1 MQNAQILGMPR
12 IAKVNSNS
20 HSIGAERSAPSWP
33 LPRHFV
39 SLAALLVTLAGLS
52 LGAIQSQAAPPKHS
66 SDRTSEPNDVVV
78 EVFYRPDSELSTK
91 ALELLE
97 EIERQP
103 GVRVKKYDVLADNE
117 ALKRLWKLAKRQGF
131 DQPTVPAYYA
141 YGQIKF
147 GFADAETTRRE
158 IEDLYTI
165 HAFTRE
171 GCPHCR
177 DAKAFLKQLQQRRPG
192 IRVEIHDVV
201 SEPGAR
207 NRMNELSRKHGI
219 PATGLPCFYVCG
231 RFMVGFNT
239 AQTTGRQLEA
249 LFQNPKEEKP
259 AAKPG
264 ASHRPAAVWR
274 LVGSPP
280 SSGVRLHRTT
290 TAKVSLTR
298 WQATRGPERSPVEA
312 ASSNEAATGAAVPAP
327 EPASEAVP
335 PPADFDESDQEPSET
350 AAEDEQ
356 QIDLPLFGPIRL
368 RDWGL
373 PAFTFLVGL
382 VDGFNPCAMWVLVFL
397 LSILVNLRDR
407 RKIFIVAGTF
417 VFVSGLAY
425 FLFMTAWLNVFAL
438 IGWARPTQI
447 ALGLL
452 ATFIGLINVKDF
464 VAFGRGVSFSIP
476 ESAKPGIY
484 ARVRQ
489 IVTAKYLTAAL
500 VGAAALAVIVN
511 VIELLCTAGLPA
523 LYTQILTLQKLPA
536 WENYLYLGLY
546 IAAYMFD
553 DTIML
558 ALTIITLSHRRLQE
572 GEGRWLKLVSGLVIL
587 ALGLTMIFRPE
598 WLE

>member
-1 MQNAQILGMPR
+1 MLPKRADR
-12 IAKVNSNS
+12 W
-20 HSIGAERSAPSWP
+20 APSRRQPRFIFP
-33 LPRHFV
+33 LAASLV
-39 SLAALLVTLAGLS
+39 ALAALS
-52 LGAIQSQAAPPKHS
+52 LDEFQSHAAPREQS
-66 SDRTSEPNDVVV
+66 GDRAGDANDVIV

-103 GVRVKKYDVLADNE
+103 GVRVKKYDVLADND
-117 ALKRLWKLAKRQGF
+117 ALKRLWKLAKRQGV
-131 DQPTVPAYYA
+131 DQPTVPAYFA

-147 GFADAETTRRE
+147 GFADKETTRRE
-158 IEDLYTI
+158 IEELYTI
-165 HAFTRE
+165 HAYTRE

-192 IRVEIHDVV
+192 IRVVIHDVV

-207 NRMNELSRKHGI
+207 DRMNELSRRFGI

-264 ASHRPAAVWR
+264 AGYRPSAVWR
-274 LVGSPP
+274 VVGSPP
-280 SSGVRLHRTT
+280 SSGVRGLHLTT
-290 TAKVSLTR
+290 AAKVSLMR
-298 WQATRGPERSPVEA
+298 WQTTRGPERSPIDVAPANDA
-312 ASSNEAATGAAVPAP
+312 AAGDAVPAP

-335 PPADFDESDQEPSET
+335 PPADLGEANQEPSET
-350 AAEDEQ
+350 ASEEEP
-356 QIDLPLFGPIRL
+356 QIELPLFGPIRL

-373 PAFTFLVGL
+373 PGFTFLVGL

-397 LSILVNLRDR
+397 LSVLVNLRDR
-407 RKIFIVAGTF
+407 KKILIVAGTF
-417 VFVSGLAY
+417 VFISGLAY
-425 FLFMTAWLNVFAL
+425 FLFMTAWLNVFVL

-484 ARVRQ
+484 ARVRR

-500 VGAAALAVIVN
+500 VGAAALAVVVN

-523 LYTQILTLQKLPA
+523 MYTQILTLQELPA
-536 WENYLYLGLY
+536 WKNYLYLGLY
-546 IAAYMFD
+546 IVAYMFD

-558 ALTIITLSHRRLQE
+558 ALAVVTLSHRRMQE

-587 ALGLTMIFRPE
+587 ALGLAMIFRPE

>member
-1 MQNAQILGMPR
+1 
-12 IAKVNSNS
+12 
-20 HSIGAERSAPSWP
+20 
-33 LPRHFV
+33 
-39 SLAALLVTLAGLS
+39 
-52 LGAIQSQAAPPKHS
+52 
-66 SDRTSEPNDVVV
+66 
-78 EVFYRPDSELSTK
+78 
-91 ALELLE
+91 
-97 EIERQP
+97 
-103 GVRVKKYDVLADNE
+103 VLADNE

-147 GFADAETTRRE
+147 GFADAEATRRE

-165 HAFTRE
+165 HAYTRE

-177 DAKAFLKQLQQRRPG
+177 DAKAFLKDLQRRRPG
-192 IRVEIHDVV
+192 IRVVIHDVV

-207 NRMNELSRKHGI
+207 DRMNELSRKFRI

-249 LFQNPKEEKP
+249 LFQNPQVEKP
-259 AAKPG
+259 GAKPG
-264 ASHRPAAVWR
+264 ASFKRRAVGR
-274 LVGSPP
+274 FVGSPP
-280 SSGVRLHRTT
+280 SSGIRGLHRTT
-290 TAKVSLTR
+290 TARVSLAR
-298 WQATRGPERSPVEA
+298 WQTARGAEGSPAEI
-312 ASSNEAATGAAVPAP
+312 ASPNEAAAGDAVPAP

-335 PPADFDESDQEPSET
+335 TPADLGEADQEPSET
-350 AAEDEQ
+350 AAEEEQ
-356 QIDLPLFGPIRL
+356 QIVLPLFGPIRL

-373 PAFTFLVGL
+373 PGFTFLVGL

-407 RKIFIVAGTF
+407 RKILVIAGTF
-417 VFVSGLAY
+417 VFISGLAY
-425 FLFMTAWLNVFAL
+425 FLFMAAWLNVFVL

-464 VAFGRGVSFSIP
+464 VAFGRGLSLSIP
-476 ESAKPGIY
+476 EAAKPGIY

-500 VGAAALAVIVN
+500 VGAAALAVVVN

-523 LYTQILTLQKLPA
+523 MYTQILTLQELPA
-536 WENYLYLGLY
+536 WKNYLYLGLY
-546 IAAYMFD
+546 IVAYMFD
-553 DTIML
+553 DTVML
-558 ALTIITLSHRRLQE
+558 TLTVITLSHRRLQE

-587 ALGLTMIFRPE
+587 ALGLVMIFKPE
-598 WLE
+598 WLQ

>member
-1 MQNAQILGMPR
+1 MASSAAAQPR
-12 IAKVNSNS
+12 
-20 HSIGAERSAPSWP
+20 
-33 LPRHFV
+33 
-39 SLAALLVTLAGLS
+39 
-52 LGAIQSQAAPPKHS
+52 QSG
-66 SDRTSEPNDVVV
+66 DRTGDASDVVV
-78 EVFYRPDSELSTK
+78 EVFYRPDSDLSTK
-91 ALELLE
+91 ALELLD

-103 GVRVKKYDVLADNE
+103 GVRIKKYDVLADNE
-117 ALKRLWKLAKRQGF
+117 ALKRLWKLAKRQGV

-141 YGQIKF
+141 YSQVKF
-147 GFADAETTRRE
+147 GFADKETTRRE
-158 IEDLYTI
+158 IEELYTI
-165 HAFTRE
+165 HAYTRE

-177 DAKAFLKQLQQRRPG
+177 DAKAFLKDLQQRRPG
-192 IRVEIHDVV
+192 IRVEIHDVM

-207 NRMNELSRKHGI
+207 DRMNELSRKFRI

-249 LFQNPKEEKP
+249 LFQNPKEEKLP
-259 AAKPG
+259 AKPG
-264 ASHRPAAVWR
+264 ASYRPSAVWR

-280 SSGVRLHRTT
+280 SSGVRGQHRTPMARVT
-290 TAKVSLTR
+290 LAR
-298 WQATRGPERSPVEA
+298 WQSTRGAEGSPGEIASPNDA
-312 ASSNEAATGAAVPAP
+312 ARGAAVPAP

-335 PPADFDESDQEPSET
+335 PPADFDEADQEPGET
-350 AAEDEQ
+350 AEEDQ
-356 QIDLPLFGPIRL
+356 QIILPLFGPIRL

-397 LSILVNLRDR
+397 LSVLVNLRDR
-407 RKIFIVAGTF
+407 KKILIVAGTF
-417 VFVSGLAY
+417 VFISGLAY
-425 FLFMTAWLNVFAL
+425 FLFMTAWLNVFVL

-484 ARVRQ
+484 ARVRH

-523 LYTQILTLQKLPA
+523 MYTQILTLQELPA
-536 WENYLYLGLY
+536 WKNYLYLGLY
-546 IAAYMFD
+546 IVAYMFD

-558 ALTIITLSHRRLQE
+558 ALAVVTLSHRRMQE
-572 GEGRWLKLVSGLVIL
+572 AEGRWLKLVSGLVIL
-587 ALGLTMIFRPE
+587 ALGLAMIFRPE

>member
-1 MQNAQILGMPR
+1 MLPTR
-12 IAKVNSNS
+12 
-20 HSIGAERSAPSWP
+20 AERWAPSRRQPRLIFP
-33 LPRHFV
+33 LAASLV
-39 SLAALLVTLAGLS
+39 ALAALS
-52 LGAIQSQAAPPKHS
+52 PGAFQSHAAPPGQS
-66 SDRTSEPNDVVV
+66 GDRTGDASDVVV

-91 ALELLE
+91 ALELLD

-103 GVRVKKYDVLADNE
+103 GVRVKKYDILADND
-117 ALKRLWKLAKRQGF
+117 ALKRLWKLAKRQGY
-131 DQPTVPAYYA
+131 DRPTAPAYYA

-147 GFADAETTRRE
+147 GFADQETTRRE

-177 DAKAFLKQLQQRRPG
+177 DAKAFLKQLQLRRPG
-192 IRVEIHDVV
+192 IRVVIHDVV

-207 NRMNELSRKHGI
+207 DRMNELSRKHGI

-239 AQTTGRQLEA
+239 AQTTGRQIEA

-259 AAKPG
+259 PAKPG
-264 ASHRPAAVWR
+264 ASYRPSAVWR
-274 LVGSPP
+274 HVGSPP
-280 SSGVRLHRTT
+280 SPGIRGLHRTPM
-290 TAKVSLTR
+290 ARASLAR
-298 WQATRGPERSPVEA
+298 WQTTREAEGSPADVTVSSEA
-312 ASSNEAATGAAVPAP
+312 ARGAAVPTP

-335 PPADFDESDQEPSET
+335 PPADSGEADQEPGEIVP
-350 AAEDEQ
+350 EQ
-356 QIDLPLFGPIRL
+356 EPQIELPLFGPIRL

-373 PAFTFLVGL
+373 PGFTFLVGL

-407 RKIFIVAGTF
+407 RKILVIAGTF
-417 VFVSGLAY
+417 VFISGLAY
-425 FLFMTAWLNVFAL
+425 FLFMAAWLNVFVL

-452 ATFIGLINVKDF
+452 ATFIGLVNLKDF
-464 VAFGRGVSFSIP
+464 VAFGRGISLSIP

-500 VGAAALAVIVN
+500 IGAAALAVIVN

-523 LYTQILTLQKLPA
+523 MYTQILTLQELPA
-536 WENYLYLGLY
+536 WKNYLYLGLY
-546 IAAYMFD
+546 IVAYMFD
-553 DTIML
+553 DTVML
-558 ALTIITLSHRRLQE
+558 TLTVITLSHRRLQE

-587 ALGLTMIFRPE
+587 ALGLVMIFRPD
-598 WLE
+598 WLQ

>member
-1 MQNAQILGMPR
+1 MYSTR
-12 IAKVNSNS
+12 
-20 HSIGAERSAPSWP
+20 AERWERSRP
-33 LPRHFV
+33 LTYFMVPHAA
-39 SLAALLVTLAGLS
+39 SLMALAALS
-52 LGAIQSQAAPPKHS
+52 LGAFQLHAAQPEQS
-66 SDRTSEPNDVVV
+66 SDRAGDTNGVIV
-78 EVFYRPDSELSTK
+78 EVFYRADSELSTK

-97 EIERQP
+97 VIERQP
-103 GVRVKKYDVLADNE
+103 SVRVEKYDVLADSD
-117 ALKRLWKLAKRQGF
+117 ALKRLWRLAKRQGV

-147 GFADAETTRRE
+147 GFADAKTTRRE

-201 SEPGAR
+201 SELGAR
-207 NRMNELSRKHGI
+207 DQMNELSRRFGI
-219 PATGLPCFYVCG
+219 PAPGLPCFYICG
-231 RFMVGFNT
+231 RFMVGFSS

-249 LFQNPKEEKP
+249 LFQNPKSDKP

-264 ASHRPAAVWR
+264 ASFRPSAAWR
-274 LVGSPP
+274 LVGSPTSP
-280 SSGVRLHRTT
+280 GVRGLRRTPKAEVT
-290 TAKVSLTR
+290 LTR
-298 WQATRGPERSPVEA
+298 WQATRRPEGSPVDVAVSRDSA
-312 ASSNEAATGAAVPAP
+312 AGDAVPAP

-335 PPADFDESDQEPSET
+335 QPDEFGESEQEPDAIGTPET
-350 AAEDEQ
+350 PEEQ
-356 QIDLPLFGPIRL
+356 IVLPLFGPIRL

-373 PAFTFLVGL
+373 PGFTFLVGL

-407 RKIFIVAGTF
+407 RKILIVAGTF

-425 FLFMTAWLNVFAL
+425 FSFMAAWLNLFVL

-452 ATFIGLINVKDF
+452 ATFIGLVNIKDF
-464 VAFGRGVSFSIP
+464 AAFGRGVSLSIP
-476 ESAKPGIY
+476 EAAKPGIY

-500 VGAAALAVIVN
+500 VGAAALAVVVN

-536 WENYLYLGLY
+536 WENYLYLALY

-558 ALTIITLSHRRLQE
+558 ALAVITLSHRRLQE
-572 GEGRWLKLVSGLVIL
+572 GEGRWLKLVSGLAIL
-587 ALGLTMIFRPE
+587 ALGLAMIFKPE
-598 WLE
+598 WLQ